1 MTMRKTGLAITLIGA
16 AGLLMACGDQSDG
29 GTQRTKGDIKEAV
42 GDVTGDKSL
51 QREGEKDQVV
61 GGVKETVEDAKDA
74 IKDDPK

>member
-1 MTMRKTGLAITLIGA
+1 MAMRKAGLAIILAGA
-16 AGLLMACGDQSDG
+16 AGLLMACGDTSDG
-29 GTQRTKGDIKEAV
+29 GAQRTKGDIKEAV